1 MELNLQQKLN
11 VLRRKQQQVDTA
23 WKKTGN
29 KQLLEFFMELIPRA
43 LDVERCSIFILD
55 PVEDNVWLQCGT
67 GVCERQINVPKWNS
81 VVGRVIA
88 SGEAT
93 IEMDMDNVVGAHDST
108 GFKTGFIVRNTMCV
122 PVKGVSVDKI
132 TGAIQVLNKRGLEPE
147 YTDEDIR
154 ILQRMSY
161 HLQMNIENIFLRQE
175 LGKISAQM
183 RKQIES
189 LERQLRRGRGARG

>member
-1 MELNLQQKLN
+1 MEEQLQQKLN
-11 VLRRKQQQVDTA
+11 VLRSKQNQVDNA

-29 KQLLEFFMELIPRA
+29 KELLEFFMDIIPKA

-67 GVCERQINVPKWNS
+67 GVCERQISVPKWSS

-88 SGEAT
+88 SGEPV
-93 IEMDMDNVVGAHDST
+93 IETDMESVVGAHDTASL
-108 GFKTGFIVRNTMCV
+108 KTGFVVRDTLCV

-132 TGAIQVLNKRGLEPE
+132 TGAIQVLNKKGLVAQ
-147 YTDEDIR
+147 YSDEDLNTLER
-154 ILQRMSY
+154 LSY

-175 LGKISAQM
+175 LAKISVAM
-183 RKQIES
+183 RKQIEM
-189 LERQLRRGRGARG
+189 LERRLQQQASA